1 MVQFG
6 FPTQHSYSDILPYVG
21 VPSLGPPKALYPVTT
36 STTES
41 ILSLICL
48 SAPGGFIY
56 LESFELVG

>member
-1 MVQFG
+1 MVRFG

-21 VPSLGPPKALYPVTT
+21 VPSWGLPMILYSVTT

-48 SAPGGFIY
+48 SAGGLIY

>member
-1 MVQFG
+1 MG
-6 FPTQHSYSDILPYVG
+6 
-21 VPSLGPPKALYPVTT
+21 LYPVTM

-41 ILSLICL
+41 VLLLTCL